1 MRKII
6 KMNTTVH
13 LLEADVEHIVVI
25 KQHNSGSLT
34 ADSKMFN
41 YVSVNDEVLLKEYNE
56 KKPEHLKMIT
66 HRKVIR
72 KELLAGHKTKLTLQR
87 I

>member
-1 MRKII
+1 
-6 KMNTTVH
+6 MNTVVH
-13 LLEADVEHIVVI
+13 MIEADLEHILVI

-34 ADSKMFN
+34 ADTKMFN

-56 KKPEHLKMIT
+56 VKPEHLKMIT

>member
-1 MRKII
+1 
-6 KMNTTVH
+6 MNTIVH

-25 KQHNSGSLT
+25 KQHSSGSLT
-34 ADSKMFN
+34 ADTKMFN
-41 YVSVNDEVLLKEYNE
+41 YISVNDEVLLKEYNE
-56 KKPEHLKMIT
+56 DKPEHLKMIT

-72 KELLAGHKTKLTLQR
+72 KELLAKHKTKLTLQR